1 MSEIPSAPSNDSPKN
16 MPKSPTNR
24 LIQISIPLEDEPV
37 KKAPL
42 TPEQRKE
49 NKRVIKGKL

>member
-49 NKRVIKGKL
+49 NKRVIKGK